1 MFTTVRFS
9 IFQGS
14 HSGFDIDL
22 DLPSE
27 GPEVEVVSTKGVR
40 PGQQQAS
47 QALRVGNRDPL
58 RTRPLQGGRTG
69 SQHNLDPP
77 RTKQACDNCI
87 SVARIKVER

>member
-40 PGQQQAS
+40 PGQQAS

-69 SQHNLDPP
+69 TQHNLDPP
-77 RTKQACDNCI
+77 RTKQACDNY
-87 SVARIKVER
+87 SRVAKI